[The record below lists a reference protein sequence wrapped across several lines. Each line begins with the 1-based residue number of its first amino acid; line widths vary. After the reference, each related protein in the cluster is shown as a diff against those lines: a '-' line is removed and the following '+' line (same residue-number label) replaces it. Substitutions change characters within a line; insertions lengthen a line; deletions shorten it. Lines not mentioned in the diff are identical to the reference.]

1 MIVRYTW
8 GTSVVNGIVI
18 INVPTVSGALIIIGN
33 GYIQGIQLSQK
44 KPHIARST
52 GKYEWITPHNII
64 EAARSTMGGIDLDP
78 ASSQVANSIVKASRY
93 ITKVEDALCFTT
105 NWYTYGEKR
114 VWLNPPYKQPDVRLF
129 AERLLKEINTG
140 NVKQAIWLSN
150 NTTDT
155 RHGQMLLS
163 VAQTVCFTKRIKFFD
178 PDTMLPNNSPLQGQ
192 MIIGLGGVDIQKFRK
207 HFNDIG
213 LCRALY

>member
-52 GKYEWITPHNII
+52 GKYKWITPPHII
-64 EAARSTMGGIDLDP
+64 EAARSTMGDIDLDP
-78 ASSQVANSIVKASRY
+78 ASDAKANMTVYARRILTEY
-93 ITKVEDALCFTT
+93 DDALDPNTT
-105 NWYTYGEKR
+105 WYSTGGR

-129 AERLLKEINTG
+129 AERLLKEIHNG
-140 NVKQAIWLSN
+140 NVIQAIWLSN

-163 VAQTVCFTKRIKFFD
+163 ASQMVCFTKRIKFLD
-178 PDTMLPNNSPLQGQ
+178 HDTMLPNNSPLQGQ
-192 MIIGLGGVDIQKFRK
+192 MIIGFGGIDIQKFRK
-207 HFNDIG
+207 NFNDIG
-213 LCRALY
+213 VCLALY